1 MKLTRRSNS
10 PRSSTTTPRCG
21 NPISGLAVAFAV
33 FGVSVAFCNGALA
46 APATGPLA
54 DRNLTLVE
62 LDALNLADPKQGA
75 HFAGG
80 RATSVLD
87 AAFSAYFYSG
97 GGNYRYV
104 PIRPAIPLIEAGGGA
119 QSATEQTSGGGLTTG
134 SAGTYPKDSGGI
146 VTVSAGYPGETHAT
160 ASLATGILRNSARF
174 DLEGPSVSRTPAHPY
189 DGFGAQGSST
199 SRAEIAD
206 YVTVSKP
213 ATLTLAGV
221 WDGTLNANVPGSFV
235 VTELN
240 TPAVLAKGPG
250 LAQVTVHMEI
260 AIWSAPRVL
269 HHPGDGETPGYDTY
283 QRSYI
288 GGISLDRSVTAGQSL
303 TVHEPFSTTISVPA
317 GELYFYA
324 SQSVVAGGGSDPS
337 QGMGGSVWAQVHT
350 EANFDHTL
358 QFNLTP
364 DAASG
369 ATLSSQSG
377 EFLTQVANAVT
388 PSLGVTRT
396 AGQILLT
403 WPDSANGFVLQTTSS
418 ASINATWNPVTNGI
432 TQANGQSQFTIPGS
446 ASAGFYRLSKP

>member
-1 MKLTRRSNS
+1 M
-10 PRSSTTTPRCG
+10 
-21 NPISGLAVAFAV
+21 AFAA
-33 FGVSVAFCNGALA
+33 SVLSTASTGGALA

-62 LDALNLADPKQGA
+62 LDALYLADPNQGA

-104 PIRPAIPLIEAGGGA
+104 PIRPAVPQIEVGSGP
-119 QSATEQTSGGGLTTG
+119 QSVTEQTSGGGLTSG

-146 VTVSAGYPGETHAT
+146 VTVSAGYSAETHAT

-174 DLEGPSVSRTPAHPY
+174 DLEGPTVSKTPAHPY

-213 ATLTLAGV
+213 TTLTLAGV
-221 WDGTLNANVPGSFV
+221 WEGTLNANLPGTIVPV
-235 VTELN
+235 ALN
-240 TPAVLAKGPG
+240 APAVLAKGPN

-260 AIWSAPRVL
+260 AIWSAPRAV
-269 HHPGDGETPGYDTY
+269 HHPGDGETPGYNTY

-288 GGISLDRSVTAGQSL
+288 GGIRLDRSVPAGQSL
-303 TVHEPFSTTISVPA
+303 EVHEPFTTAVTVPA

-324 SQSVVAGGGSDPS
+324 SQSVEAGGGSDAS
-337 QGMGGSVWAQVHT
+337 QGLGGSVWAQVHT

-388 PSLGVTRT
+388 PSLGVTRA
-396 AGQILLT
+396 AGQVLLT
-403 WPDSANGFVLQTTSS
+403 WPDSANGFGLQTTSS
-418 ASINATWNPVTNGI
+418 ASINPTWTPVTNGI
-432 TQANGQSQFTIPGS
+432 TEANGQNQFIVPGN
-446 ASAGFYRLSKP
+446 ASAGFYRLAKP